1 MLESPGKK
9 KVAVVTGAA
18 GQDGSYLCE
27 LLLDKGYASVVGVVR
42 RSGSPKLDNL
52 RECLRSPRF
61 AVEHADLTDS
71 ASVRGLLARHLPD
84 ELYNLAAQSHV
95 GASFSTPEATLAV
108 NATGVLNC
116 LEAIRA
122 VSPATRLYQ
131 AGTSEMFGSSPPPQ
145 SESTPMLPGSPYAC
159 AKLCAHT
166 LVKNY
171 RDAYGMYACSG
182 ILFNHESPRRGEDF
196 VTRKITLAAAR
207 IAAGLQ
213 TELRLGNMDARRDW
227 GYAPEYVDAMWRL
240 LQLPAS
246 CYVAFGMT
254 IGTPTDEPLTR
265 GRMPLAGVLHR
276 EVYEA
281 AGTATVLVGAD
292 VSMRDWAA
300 RCNEQGGYQGR
311 LVNLDKGWTDRMAQL
326 WGERSS
332 YVAAR
337 ANLVAELKSLGFDLR

>member
-52 RECLRSPRF
+52 RESLRSPRF

-240 LQLPAS
+240 LQLPAPRDL
-246 CYVAFGMT
+246 V
-254 IGTPTDEPLTR
+254 IGTGTT
-265 GRMPLAGVLHR
+265 HTIR
-276 EVYEA
+276 EFVGFVSEA
-281 AGTATVLVGAD
+281 AGFDLSRHVVTDDAEKRPFDVHSLMAD
-292 VSMRDWAA
+292 ASEAA
-300 RCNEQGGYQGR
+300 RV
-311 LVNLDKGWTDRMAQL
+311 LGWTPRVLPRELARIMYCADL
-326 WGERSS
+326 T
-332 YVAAR
+332 AAR
-337 ANLVAELKSLGFDLR
+337 RDACA